1 MTKVWVIIGGGIST
15 YVFLDSFLEKIPKGD
30 RVVHL
35 KGEDM
40 APSCSL
46 NSTAICCL
54 QGVQKGV
61 SPLGDLLIESYS
73 LASSFFEKERPEGV
87 VKGKQYNQCELDGKN
102 SVLEYER
109 RFKKVDDLKL
119 LGPFDNPL
127 SPKKGKVWDAYFI
140 DPPVYLKWFSK
151 RVKKKAKDKGVNFLE
166 LYDFV
171 TGVSY
176 DPKDGFILE
185 THAEA
190 FFKADQLILATGAY
204 SKLMKDFLPDQ
215 YLPLEKAKVVSGS
228 YLVFNDIEPDFKSDE
243 SFCITYKGHN
253 FIYQHWKKCF
263 LIGGTT
269 DSNDEGALKAPQ
281 ITKLKEMYDVGR
293 GELKL
298 PLPSFEKGEKLV
310 GLRQKGIKRM
320 PFWGPLGKEED
331 NIYGIF
337 SLYKNGY
344 TFSFKAASDL
354 CSQII

>member
-1 MTKVWVIIGGGIST
+1 MTKSWVIIGGGIST
-15 YVFLDSFLEKIPKGD
+15 YVFLDSFLEKVPKGH
-30 RVVHL
+30 RIIHL
-35 KGEDM
+35 KGEEM

-54 QGVQKGV
+54 QGTQKDV
-61 SPLGDLLIESYS
+61 SPLGDLLVESYS
-73 LASSFFEKERPEGV
+73 LASSFFEAEKPDGV
-87 VKGKQYNQCELDGKN
+87 VKGKQYNQCELGGKN

-119 LGPFDNPL
+119 LGPFANPIT
-127 SPKKGKVWDAYFI
+127 PQKGKVWDAYFI

-151 RVKKKAKDKGVNFLE
+151 RIKKKAKDRGISFLE

-171 TGVSY
+171 TGITNDS
-176 DPKDGFILE
+176 KEGILLE
-185 THAEA
+185 THSEA

-204 SKLMKDFLPDQ
+204 SKLMKDFLPKQ
-215 YLPLEKAKVVSGS
+215 YQVLEKAKVVSGS
-228 YLVFNDIEPDFKSDE
+228 YLVFDDIDSDIKGDE

-253 FIYQHWKKCF
+253 FIYQHWKKRF

-281 ITKLKEMYDVGR
+281 VVKLKEMYNVGKE
-293 GELKL
+293 ELKL
-298 PLPSFEKGEKLV
+298 PLPPFEKAVKLV
-310 GLRQKGIKRM
+310 GLRQKGVKRM
-320 PFWGPLGKEED
+320 PFWGPLGKEGD
-331 NIYGIF
+331 KIHGIF